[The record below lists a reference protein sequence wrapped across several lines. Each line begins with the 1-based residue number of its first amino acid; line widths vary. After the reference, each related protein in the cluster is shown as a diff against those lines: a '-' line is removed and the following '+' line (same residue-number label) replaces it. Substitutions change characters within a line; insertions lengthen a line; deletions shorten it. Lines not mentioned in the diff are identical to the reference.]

1 VRRLEQYE
9 TPPDVAAA
17 ILWEAF
23 MRGDIEGSTVL
34 ELGCGVGRFTIGSLL
49 LGARVGF
56 CLDIDEEVLEYA
68 RKVHCSLSGSIC
80 RRVVYLEADA
90 LSNPVTG
97 VDTVIM
103 NPPFG
108 VYPENRGLDMG
119 FLDSALEV
127 ASRVYSIHKYTEEAV
142 RLVVDRAA
150 RHGFAVVKI
159 GLIELSIPM
168 MFETHRKRVH
178 RFKAFYTVLKRGL
191 K

>member
-1 VRRLEQYE
+1 
-9 TPPDVAAA
+9 
-17 ILWEAF
+17 
-23 MRGDIEGSTVL
+23 MRGDIEGSAVL

-56 CLDIDEEVLEYA
+56 CLDLDEEVLEYA
-68 RKVHCSLSGSIC
+68 RNIHCSLSGGIC
-80 RRVVYLEADA
+80 RRVVYLAADA
-90 LSNPVTG
+90 LSNPIIG
-97 VDTVIM
+97 VDTVLM

-119 FLDSALEV
+119 FLESALEV

-142 RLVVDRAA
+142 RLVVNRAA
-150 RHGFAVVKI
+150 RYGFAVVKI
-159 GLIELSIPM
+159 GFTELSIPM

-178 RFKAFYTVLKRGL
+178 RFKAFYAVLKRGL